1 MLNGDLYSRVT
12 EDWKLKVEEIRNI
25 GVIGAGLMGH
35 GIAQVFAL
43 KGYKVKLFDNDS
55 RVLETAPEK
64 IRNNLKTFLEMGLVE
79 PREIEA
85 CLNHLQLS
93 RTLTEMCE
101 GIELAIEAVSENLD
115 LKRAVFLDLERLT
128 SPQTILCSNTSGI
141 SISLISEKLQFKE
154 RVVGTH
160 FWNPPHI
167 VPCVEVIKSQFG
179 SDEVFQ
185 TVVEL
190 MKRVGKEPV
199 RVLKD
204 VPGFLGN
211 RLQHALWR
219 EAISLVEK
227 GIADPE
233 DIDRVVKYGFGL
245 RLPFLGPL
253 ETADL
258 AGLDLV
264 YDIHEYLFADL
275 ESRSTPSPLLK
286 TLVDQKTIGVK
297 AKKGFYQWTDE
308 SIKQIIQQR
317 DKVLLR
323 ISEIIKKLDREK
335 NR

>member
-1 MLNGDLYSRVT
+1 
-12 EDWKLKVEEIRNI
+12 LKAEEIRTI

-43 KGYKVKLFDNDS
+43 KGYKVKLFDNDPK
-55 RVLETAPEK
+55 VLESAPEK
-64 IRNNLKTFLEMGLVE
+64 IRNNLQTLLEMRLIE
-79 PREIEA
+79 SRELED
-85 CLNHLQLS
+85 CLNHLQLCN
-93 RTLTEMCE
+93 TLTEMCE
-101 GIELAIEAVSENLD
+101 GVELTIEAVSENLD
-115 LKRAVFLDLERLT
+115 LKRAIFLDLERLT
-128 SPQTILCSNTSGI
+128 TPQTILCSNTSGI
-141 SISLISEKLQFKE
+141 SIGLISEKLQFKE

-167 VPCVEVIKSQFG
+167 IPCVEVIKSQFAA
-179 SDEVFQ
+179 DEVFH
-185 TVVEL
+185 TVIEL
-190 MKRVGKEPV
+190 MERVGKEPV

-227 GIADPE
+227 GIANPE

-245 RLPFLGPL
+245 RLPFVGPL

-264 YDIHEYLFADL
+264 YDIHQYLFSDL
-275 ESRSTPSPLLK
+275 ENRSTPSTLLK
-286 TLVDQKTIGVK
+286 TLVDQKATGVK

-308 SIKQIIQQR
+308 RIKRIIQQR
-317 DKVLLR
+317 DKALLK
-323 ISEIIKKLDREK
+323 ITEVIKGLNLE
-335 NR
+335 NNQ

>member
-1 MLNGDLYSRVT
+1 M
-12 EDWKLKVEEIRNI
+12 KAEEIRNI

-55 RVLETAPEK
+55 KVLESAPEK
-64 IRNNLKTFLEMGLVE
+64 IRNNLQTLLEMRLVE
-79 PREIEA
+79 SRELED
-85 CLNHLQLS
+85 CLNHLLLCY
-93 RTLTEMCE
+93 TLTEMCE
-101 GIELAIEAVSENLD
+101 GVELIIEAVSENLD
-115 LKRAVFLDLERLT
+115 LKRAIFLDLERLT
-128 SPQTILCSNTSGI
+128 PPQTILCSNTSGI
-141 SISLISEKLQFKE
+141 SIGLISEKLQFKE

-167 VPCVEVIKSQFG
+167 VPCVEVIKSQFAT
-179 SDEVFQ
+179 DEVFH
-185 TVVEL
+185 TVIEL
-190 MKRVGKEPV
+190 MERVGKEPV

-245 RLPFLGPL
+245 RLPFVGPL

-258 AGLDLV
+258 VGLDLA
-264 YDIHEYLFADL
+264 YDVHQYLFPDL
-275 ESRSTPSPLLK
+275 ENRSTPSPLLK
-286 TLVDQKTIGVK
+286 TLVDQKTTGVK
-297 AKKGFYQWTDE
+297 AKKGFYRWTDE
-308 SIKQIIQQR
+308 SIRQIIQRR
-317 DKVLLR
+317 DKALLK
-323 ISEIIKKLDREK
+323 ITEVIKGLDRENK
-335 NR
+335 Q

>member
-1 MLNGDLYSRVT
+1 
-12 EDWKLKVEEIRNI
+12 
-25 GVIGAGLMGH
+25 MGH
-35 GIAQVFAL
+35 GIAQVFAI

-55 RVLETAPEK
+55 GVLKNAPER
-64 IRNNLKTFLEMGLVE
+64 IGNNLQTLLEMGLVE
-79 PREIEA
+79 SRELED
-85 CLNHLQLS
+85 CLNRIQLS
-93 RTLTEMCE
+93 HTLTEMCE
-101 GIELAIEAVSENLD
+101 GVELAIEAVSENLD
-115 LKRAVFLDLERLT
+115 LKRTIFSDLERLT
-128 SPQTILCSNTSGI
+128 PPQTILCSNTSGI

-167 VPCVEVIKSQFG
+167 IPCVEVIKSQFTG
-179 SDEVFQ
+179 DEEFH
-185 TVVEL
+185 TVIEL
-190 MKRVGKEPV
+190 MERVGKEPV

-258 AGLDLV
+258 AGLDLT
-264 YDIHEYLFADL
+264 YDIHQYLFSDL
-275 ESRSTPSPLLK
+275 ENRSTPSPLLK

-297 AKKGFYQWTDE
+297 TKKGFYHWTDK
-308 SIKQIIQQR
+308 STKQIIQQR
-317 DKVLLR
+317 DQALLR
-323 ISEIIKKLDREK
+323 ISQVVKGL
-335 NR
+335 NRKDKQ

>member
-1 MLNGDLYSRVT
+1 M
-12 EDWKLKVEEIRNI
+12 KAEEIRTI

-43 KGYKVKLFDNDS
+43 KGYKVKLFDNDPK
-55 RVLETAPEK
+55 VLESAPEK
-64 IRNNLKTFLEMGLVE
+64 IRNNLQTLLEMRL
-79 PREIEA
+79 IESQELED
-85 CLNHLQLS
+85 CLNHLQLCN
-93 RTLTEMCE
+93 TLTEMCE
-101 GIELAIEAVSENLD
+101 GVELTIEAVSENLD
-115 LKRAVFLDLERLT
+115 LKRAIFLDLERLT
-128 SPQTILCSNTSGI
+128 TPQTILCSNTSGI
-141 SISLISEKLQFKE
+141 SIGLISEKLQFKE

-167 VPCVEVIKSQFG
+167 VPCVEVIKSQFTA
-179 SDEVFQ
+179 DEVFH
-185 TVVEL
+185 TVIEL
-190 MKRVGKEPV
+190 MERVGKEPV

-227 GIADPE
+227 GIANPE

-245 RLPFLGPL
+245 RLPFVGPL

-264 YDIHEYLFADL
+264 YDIHQYLFSDL
-275 ESRSTPSPLLK
+275 ENRSTPSTLLK
-286 TLVDQKTIGVK
+286 TLVDQKATGVK

-308 SIKQIIQQR
+308 RIKRIIQQR
-317 DKVLLR
+317 DKALLK
-323 ISEIIKKLDREK
+323 ITEVIKGLNLE
-335 NR
+335 NNQ

>member
-1 MLNGDLYSRVT
+1 MKA
-12 EDWKLKVEEIRNI
+12 EQIRNI
-25 GVIGAGLMGH
+25 GILGAGLMGH

-43 KGYKVKLFDNDS
+43 KGYKVKLFDNDLG
-55 RVLETAPEK
+55 VLKSAPER
-64 IRNNLKTFLEMGLVE
+64 IRNNLLTLLKMGLVE
-79 PREIEA
+79 SPGLDECI
-85 CLNHLQLS
+85 NHIQLS
-93 RTLTEMCE
+93 LVLEEMCE
-101 GIELAIEAVSENLD
+101 GSELVIEAVSENLD
-115 LKRAVFLDLERLT
+115 LKRTIFSDLERLT
-128 SPQTILCSNTSGI
+128 PSETILCSNTSGI

-179 SDEVFQ
+179 SDEVFY

-227 GIADPE
+227 GIAEPE

-245 RLPFLGPL
+245 RLPFIGPL

-264 YDIHEYLFADL
+264 YDIHQYLFSDL
-275 ESRSTPSPLLK
+275 ENRSTPSPLLK

-297 AKKGFYQWTDE
+297 TGKGFYPWTDE

-317 DKVLLR
+317 DQALLK
-323 ISEIIKKLDREK
+323 IREVVK
-335 NR
+335 GLNQKEKQ

>member
-1 MLNGDLYSRVT
+1 M
-12 EDWKLKVEEIRNI
+12 KVEEIRNV

-35 GIAQVFAL
+35 GIAQVFAI

-55 RVLETAPEK
+55 GVLKNAPER
-64 IRNNLKTFLEMGLVE
+64 IGNNLQTLLEMGLVE
-79 PREIEA
+79 SRELED
-85 CLNHLQLS
+85 CLNRIQLS
-93 RTLTEMCE
+93 HTLTEMCE
-101 GIELAIEAVSENLD
+101 GVELAIEAVSENLD
-115 LKRAVFLDLERLT
+115 LKRTIFSDLERLT
-128 SPQTILCSNTSGI
+128 PPQTILCSNTSGI

-167 VPCVEVIKSQFG
+167 VPCVEVIKSQFTG
-179 SDEVFQ
+179 DEEFH
-185 TVVEL
+185 TVIEL
-190 MKRVGKEPV
+190 MERVGKEPV

-258 AGLDLV
+258 AGLDLT
-264 YDIHEYLFADL
+264 YDIHQYLFSDL
-275 ESRSTPSPLLK
+275 ENRSTPSPLLK

-297 AKKGFYQWTDE
+297 TKKGFYHWTDK
-308 SIKQIIQQR
+308 STKQIIQQR
-317 DKVLLR
+317 DQALLR
-323 ISEIIKKLDREK
+323 ISQVVKGL
-335 NR
+335 NRKDKQ

>member
-1 MLNGDLYSRVT
+1 M
-12 EDWKLKVEEIRNI
+12 KVEEIQTI

-55 RVLETAPEK
+55 GVLQSAPER
-64 IRNNLKTFLEMGLVE
+64 IRNNLLTLLNMGRVE
-79 PREIEA
+79 SRQIES
-85 CLNHLQLS
+85 CLNHIQLS
-93 RTLTEMCE
+93 PTFEDLCA
-101 GIELAIEAVSENLD
+101 GIELAIEAVSEALD
-115 LKRAVFLDLERLT
+115 LKRAVFSDLERLT
-128 SPQTILCSNTSGI
+128 SPKTILCSNTSGI
-141 SISLISEKLQFKE
+141 SIGLISEKLQFKE

-160 FWNPPHI
+160 FWNPPHLI
-167 VPCVEVIKSQFG
+167 PCVEVIKSQFTN
-179 SDEVFQ
+179 DEVFHA
-185 TVVEL
+185 VIEL
-190 MKRVGKEPV
+190 MERVGKEPV

-227 GIADPE
+227 GIANPE

-264 YDIHEYLFADL
+264 YDIHQYLFSDL
-275 ESRSTPSPLLK
+275 ESGSTPSPLLK
-286 TLVDQKTIGVK
+286 RLVDQKMIGVK
-297 AKKGFYQWTDE
+297 TGKGFYSWTDE
-308 SIKQIIQQR
+308 NIKQIIKGR
-317 DKVLLR
+317 DQALLK
-323 ISEIIKKLDREK
+323 ISEVVKGLNREK
-335 NR
+335 KQ

>member
-1 MLNGDLYSRVT
+1 
-12 EDWKLKVEEIRNI
+12 LKAEEIRNI

-55 RVLETAPEK
+55 KVLESAPEK
-64 IRNNLKTFLEMGLVE
+64 IRNNLQTLLEMRLVE
-79 PREIEA
+79 SRELED
-85 CLNHLQLS
+85 CLNHLLLCH
-93 RTLTEMCE
+93 TLTEMCE
-101 GIELAIEAVSENLD
+101 GVELIIEAVSENLD
-115 LKRAVFLDLERLT
+115 LKRAIFLDLERLT
-128 SPQTILCSNTSGI
+128 PPQTILCSNTSGI
-141 SISLISEKLQFKE
+141 SIGLISEKLQFKE

-167 VPCVEVIKSQFG
+167 VPCVEVIKSQFAA
-179 SDEVFQ
+179 DEVFH
-185 TVVEL
+185 TVIEL
-190 MKRVGKEPV
+190 MERVGKEPV
-199 RVLKD
+199 QVLKD

-245 RLPFLGPL
+245 RLPFVGPL

-264 YDIHEYLFADL
+264 YDIHQYLFPDL
-275 ESRSTPSPLLK
+275 ENRSTPSPLLK
-286 TLVDQKTIGVK
+286 TLVDQKTTGVR
-297 AKKGFYQWTDE
+297 AKKGFYHWTDE

-317 DKVLLR
+317 DKVLLK
-323 ISEIIKKLDREK
+323 ITEVIKGLNRENK
-335 NR
+335 Q

>member
-1 MLNGDLYSRVT
+1 
-12 EDWKLKVEEIRNI
+12 LKVEEVRNI

-35 GIAQVFAL
+35 GIAQVFAI

-55 RVLETAPEK
+55 EVLKSALER
-64 IRNNLKTFLEMGLVE
+64 IRNNLQTLFKMGL
-79 PREIEA
+79 IESQELED
-85 CLNHLQLS
+85 CLNHIQICY
-93 RTLTEMCE
+93 TLKEMCE
-101 GIELAIEAVSENLD
+101 GVEFAIEAVSENLD
-115 LKRAVFLDLERLT
+115 LKRKVFLDLERLT
-128 SPQTILCSNTSGI
+128 PPQTILCSNTSGI
-141 SISLISEKLQFKE
+141 SIGLISEKLQFKE

-167 VPCVEVIKSQFG
+167 VPCVEVIKSEFTD
-179 SDEVFQ
+179 DEVFR
-185 TVVEL
+185 TVIEL
-190 MKRVGKEPV
+190 MERVKKEPV

-227 GIADPE
+227 GIANPE

-264 YDIHEYLFADL
+264 YDIHQYLFSYL
-275 ESRSTPSPLLK
+275 ENCSTPSPLLK
-286 TLVDQKTIGVK
+286 KLVDQKTIGVK
-297 AKKGFYQWTDE
+297 AKKGFYHWTDE

-317 DKVLLR
+317 DKALLK
-323 ISEIIKKLDREK
+323 ITEVIKGLNQK
-335 NR
+335 NKQ

>member
-1 MLNGDLYSRVT
+1 M
-12 EDWKLKVEEIRNI
+12 KVEEIRNI
-25 GVIGAGLMGH
+25 GIIGAGLMGH

-43 KGYKVKLFDNDS
+43 KGCKVKLFDNDS
-55 RVLETAPEK
+55 RVLESAPER
-64 IRNNLKTFLEMGLVE
+64 IRNNLQTLLEMRLVE
-79 PREIEA
+79 SRELED
-85 CLNHLQLS
+85 CLNHLRLC

-101 GIELAIEAVSENLD
+101 GVELAIEAVSENLD

-128 SPQTILCSNTSGI
+128 PPQTILCSNTSGI
-141 SISLISEKLQFKE
+141 SIGLISEKLRFKE

-167 VPCVEVIKSQFG
+167 VPCVEVIKSQFTA
-179 SDEVFQ
+179 DEVFQ
-185 TVVEL
+185 TVIEL
-190 MKRVGKEPV
+190 MERVGKEPV

-219 EAISLVEK
+219 EAISLIQK
-227 GIADPE
+227 GIAGPE

-264 YDIHEYLFADL
+264 YDIHQYLFSDL
-275 ESRSTPSPLLK
+275 ENRSTPSPLLK
-286 TLVDQKTIGVK
+286 RLVDQKTIGVK
-297 AKKGFYQWTDE
+297 AKKGFYHWTDE
-308 SIKQIIQQR
+308 SIKQIIHQR
-317 DKVLLR
+317 DKVLLK
-323 ISEIIKKLDREK
+323 ITQVIKELNREK
-335 NR
+335 KQ

>member
-1 MLNGDLYSRVT
+1 M
-12 EDWKLKVEEIRNI
+12 EAEEISHI
-25 GVIGAGLMGH
+25 GIVGAGLMGH

-43 KGYKVKLFDNDS
+43 KGYRVKLFDNDS
-55 RVLETAPEK
+55 KVLETAPEK
-64 IRNNLKTFLEMGLVE
+64 IRNNLQTFLEMGLIE
-79 PREIEA
+79 SRELEA
-85 CLNHLQLS
+85 CLDHIQICH
-93 RTLTEMCE
+93 TLMEMCE
-101 GIELAIEAVSENLD
+101 GIELVIEAVSENLA
-115 LKRAVFLDLERLT
+115 LKRAIFSDLERLT
-128 SPQTILCSNTSGI
+128 PPPTILCSNTSGM
-141 SISLISEKLQFKE
+141 SISLISEKLRFKE

-167 VPCVEVIKSQFG
+167 VPCVEVIKSQFA
-179 SDEVFQ
+179 SDQVFR

-264 YDIHEYLFADL
+264 YDIHQYLFADL
-275 ESRSTPSPLLK
+275 ENRSTPSPLLK
-286 TLVDQKTIGVK
+286 TLVDQKTTGVK
-297 AKKGFYQWTDE
+297 TKKGFYHWTDE
-308 SIKQIIQQR
+308 SIKRIIQQR
-317 DKVLLR
+317 DKTLLR
-323 ISEIIKKLDREK
+323 ISEVIKRLNQEDKQ
-335 NR
+335 

>member
-1 MLNGDLYSRVT
+1 
-12 EDWKLKVEEIRNI
+12 LKAEEIRTI

-43 KGYKVKLFDNDS
+43 KGYKVKLFDNDPK
-55 RVLETAPEK
+55 VLKSAPEK
-64 IRNNLKTFLEMGLVE
+64 IRNNLQTLLEMRL
-79 PREIEA
+79 IESQELED
-85 CLNHLQLS
+85 CLNHLQLCN
-93 RTLTEMCE
+93 TLTEMCE
-101 GIELAIEAVSENLD
+101 EVELTIEAVSENLD
-115 LKRAVFLDLERLT
+115 LKRAIFLDLERLT
-128 SPQTILCSNTSGI
+128 TPQTILCSNTSGI
-141 SISLISEKLQFKE
+141 SIGLISEKLQFKE

-167 VPCVEVIKSQFG
+167 IPCVEVIKSQFAA
-179 SDEVFQ
+179 DEVFH
-185 TVVEL
+185 TVIEL
-190 MKRVGKEPV
+190 METVGKEPV

-245 RLPFLGPL
+245 RLPFVGPL

-264 YDIHEYLFADL
+264 YDIHQYLFSDL
-275 ESRSTPSPLLK
+275 ENRSTPSPLLK
-286 TLVDQKTIGVK
+286 TLVDQKATGVK
-297 AKKGFYQWTDE
+297 AKKGFYHWTDE
-308 SIKQIIQQR
+308 RIKQIIQQR
-317 DKVLLR
+317 DKALLK
-323 ISEIIKKLDREK
+323 ITEVIKGLNREK
-335 NR
+335 KQ

>member
-1 MLNGDLYSRVT
+1 
-12 EDWKLKVEEIRNI
+12 LKVEEIRNI

-35 GIAQVFAL
+35 GIAQIFAI

-55 RVLETAPEK
+55 GVLKSAPER
-64 IRNNLKTFLEMGLVE
+64 IRNNLQTLLKMGLIGSQE
-79 PREIEA
+79 LRD
-85 CLNHLQLS
+85 CLNHVQLS
-93 RTLTEMCE
+93 QTLTEMCE

-115 LKRAVFLDLERLT
+115 LKRAIFSDLERLT
-128 SPQTILCSNTSGI
+128 RPQTILCSNTSGI
-141 SISLISEKLQFKE
+141 SISLISEKLQYKE

-167 VPCVEVIKSQFG
+167 VPCVEVIKSEFG
-179 SDEVFQ
+179 SDEIFH

-227 GIADPE
+227 GIANPE

-264 YDIHEYLFADL
+264 YDIHRYLFSDL
-275 ESRSTPSPLLK
+275 ENRSTPSPLLK

-297 AKKGFYQWTDE
+297 AKKGFYHWTDE

-317 DKVLLR
+317 DQVLLK
-323 ISEIIKKLDREK
+323 ISEVVKKLDRK
-335 NR
+335 DNR

>member
-1 MLNGDLYSRVT
+1 M
-12 EDWKLKVEEIRNI
+12 KVEEIRNI

-35 GIAQVFAL
+35 GIAQVFAI

-55 RVLETAPEK
+55 GVLKSAPER
-64 IRNNLKTFLEMGLVE
+64 IRNNLQTLLEMGLVE
-79 PREIEA
+79 FRELED
-85 CLNHLQLS
+85 CLNRIQLCH
-93 RTLTEMCE
+93 TLTEMCE
-101 GIELAIEAVSENLD
+101 GVELAIEAVSENLD
-115 LKRAVFLDLERLT
+115 LKRTIFSDLERLT
-128 SPQTILCSNTSGI
+128 PPQTILCSNTSGI

-167 VPCVEVIKSQFG
+167 IPCVEVIKSQFG
-179 SDEVFQ
+179 SDEVFH

-199 RVLKD
+199 RVLID

-227 GIADPE
+227 GIAEPE

-258 AGLDLV
+258 AGLDLT
-264 YDIHEYLFADL
+264 YDVHQYLFLDL
-275 ESRSTPSPLLK
+275 ENRSTPSPLLK

-297 AKKGFYQWTDE
+297 AKKGFYHWTDE

-317 DKVLLR
+317 DEALLK
-323 ISEIIKKLDREK
+323 ITEVIKGLNREK
-335 NR
+335 KK

>member
-1 MLNGDLYSRVT
+1 
-12 EDWKLKVEEIRNI
+12 
-25 GVIGAGLMGH
+25 
-35 GIAQVFAL
+35 
-43 KGYKVKLFDNDS
+43 
-55 RVLETAPEK
+55 
-64 IRNNLKTFLEMGLVE
+64 
-79 PREIEA
+79 
-85 CLNHLQLS
+85 
-93 RTLTEMCE
+93 MCE
-101 GIELAIEAVSENLD
+101 GVELAIEAVSENLD
-115 LKRAVFLDLERLT
+115 LKRTIFSDLERLT
-128 SPQTILCSNTSGI
+128 PPQTILCSNTSGI

-167 VPCVEVIKSQFG
+167 IPCVEVIKSQFTG
-179 SDEVFQ
+179 DEEFH
-185 TVVEL
+185 TVIEL
-190 MKRVGKEPV
+190 MERVGKEPV

-258 AGLDLV
+258 AGLDLT
-264 YDIHEYLFADL
+264 YDIHQYLFSDL
-275 ESRSTPSPLLK
+275 ENRSTPSPLLK

-297 AKKGFYQWTDE
+297 TKKGFYHWTDK
-308 SIKQIIQQR
+308 STKQIIQQR
-317 DKVLLR
+317 DQALLR
-323 ISEIIKKLDREK
+323 ISQVVKGL
-335 NR
+335 NRKDKQ

>member
-1 MLNGDLYSRVT
+1 LRI
-12 EDWKLKVEEIRNI
+12 EEIRTI

-43 KGYKVKLFDNDS
+43 KGYKVKLFDNDPK
-55 RVLETAPEK
+55 VLESAPEK
-64 IRNNLKTFLEMGLVE
+64 IHNNLQTLLEMHLVE
-79 PREIEA
+79 PQEIED
-85 CLNHLQLS
+85 CLNHLQLCH
-93 RTLTEMCE
+93 TLPEMCE
-101 GIELAIEAVSENLD
+101 GVELTIEAVSENVD
-115 LKRAVFLDLERLT
+115 LKRAIFGELEALT
-128 SPQTILCSNTSGI
+128 TPQTILCSNTSGI
-141 SISLISEKLQFKE
+141 SIGLISENLRFKE
-154 RVVGTH
+154 RVIGTH

-179 SDEVFQ
+179 SDEVFH

-204 VPGFLGN
+204 IPGFLGN

-227 GIADPE
+227 GIAAPE

-245 RLPFLGPL
+245 RLPFIGPL

-264 YDIHEYLFADL
+264 YDIHKYLFSDL
-275 ESRSTPSPLLK
+275 ENRSTPSPLLK
-286 TLVDQKTIGVK
+286 TLLDQKATGVK
-297 AKKGFYQWTDE
+297 SKKGFYNWTDE
-308 SIKQIIQQR
+308 RTKQIIQQR
-317 DKVLLR
+317 DKALLK
-323 ISEIIKKLDREK
+323 ITEVIKGL
-335 NR
+335 NRGNKQ